1 MATAPAFEQSL
12 LDAAD
17 SGTAQVIVDLSGC
30 SYFDSTGLKA
40 LLATRRHLD
49 PMNRRLSVVM
59 SNPNMLEIFR
69 ITGFDRR
76 FEIHPSLKSALNGH
90 GHVTLPGRS
99 GRYLDAS
106 RTSRDRVDVCRR
118 SVADRG
124 ASGHAGRSW
133 LVLGNAPPHPRPIV
147 S

>member
-1 MATAPAFEQSL
+1 MGSAVSTAKPGETQAFIATEQVDGRIPVVSVMGEVDMATAPAFEQSL

-17 SGTAQVIVDLSGC
+17 SGTDQVIVDLSGC
-30 SYFDSTGLKA
+30 SYFDSTGLKV
-40 LLATRRHLD
+40 LLAARRHLD

-90 GHVTLPGRS
+90 GHVNGDGP
-99 GRYLDAS
+99 
-106 RTSRDRVDVCRR
+106 
-118 SVADRG
+118 
-124 ASGHAGRSW
+124 
-133 LVLGNAPPHPRPIV
+133 
-147 S
+147 

>member
-1 MATAPAFEQSL
+1 MGSAVSTAMPGETPAFIATEQVDGRIPVVSVMGEVDMATAPAFEQSL

-17 SGTAQVIVDLSGC
+17 SGTDQVIVDLSGC
-30 SYFDSTGLKA
+30 SYFDSTGLKV

-90 GHVTLPGRS
+90 GHVNGDGP
-99 GRYLDAS
+99 
-106 RTSRDRVDVCRR
+106 
-118 SVADRG
+118 
-124 ASGHAGRSW
+124 
-133 LVLGNAPPHPRPIV
+133 
-147 S
+147 

>member
-1 MATAPAFEQSL
+1 MGSSAVSTSTPVETQAFIATEHVDGRIPVVSVMGEVDMATAPAFEQAL

-17 SGTAQVIVDLSGC
+17 NGIAQVIVDLSGC
-30 SYFDSTGLKA
+30 TYFDSTGLKA

-90 GHVTLPGRS
+90 GHVNGDGP
-99 GRYLDAS
+99 
-106 RTSRDRVDVCRR
+106 
-118 SVADRG
+118 
-124 ASGHAGRSW
+124 
-133 LVLGNAPPHPRPIV
+133 
-147 S
+147 

>member
-1 MATAPAFEQSL
+1 MGSAVSTSTPGETQAFIATEHVDGRIPVVSVMGEVDMATAPAFEQTL

-17 SGTAQVIVDLSGC
+17 NGTDQVIVDLSGC

-90 GHVTLPGRS
+90 GHVNG
-99 GRYLDAS
+99 
-106 RTSRDRVDVCRR
+106 DR
-118 SVADRG
+118 
-124 ASGHAGRSW
+124 
-133 LVLGNAPPHPRPIV
+133 P
-147 S
+147 

>member
-1 MATAPAFEQSL
+1 MGSAVSTSTPGETQAFIATEQVDGRVPVVSVIGEVDMATAPAFEQSL

-17 SGTAQVIVDLSGC
+17 SGTDQVIVDLSGC
-30 SYFDSTGLKA
+30 TYFDSTGLKV

-90 GHVTLPGRS
+90 GHVNGDGP
-99 GRYLDAS
+99 
-106 RTSRDRVDVCRR
+106 
-118 SVADRG
+118 
-124 ASGHAGRSW
+124 
-133 LVLGNAPPHPRPIV
+133 
-147 S
+147 

>member
-1 MATAPAFEQSL
+1 MGSAVSNAMPGETQAFIATEQVDGRIPVVSVMGEVDMATAPAFEQTL

-17 SGTAQVIVDLSGC
+17 SGTDQVIVDLSAC
-30 SYFDSTGLKA
+30 SYFDYTGLKV

-90 GHVTLPGRS
+90 GHVNGDGP
-99 GRYLDAS
+99 
-106 RTSRDRVDVCRR
+106 
-118 SVADRG
+118 
-124 ASGHAGRSW
+124 
-133 LVLGNAPPHPRPIV
+133 
-147 S
+147 

>member
-1 MATAPAFEQSL
+1 MGSAVSTSTPGETQAFIATEHVDGRIPVVSVMGEVDMATAPAFEQSL

-17 SGTAQVIVDLSGC
+17 GGTDQVVVDLSGC
-30 SYFDSTGLKA
+30 SYFDSTGLKV

-90 GHVTLPGRS
+90 GHVNGDGP
-99 GRYLDAS
+99 
-106 RTSRDRVDVCRR
+106 
-118 SVADRG
+118 
-124 ASGHAGRSW
+124 
-133 LVLGNAPPHPRPIV
+133 
-147 S
+147 

>member
-1 MATAPAFEQSL
+1 MGSAVSTSTPGETQAFIATEQVDGRVPVVSVIGEVDMATAPAFEQSL

-17 SGTAQVIVDLSGC
+17 SGTDQVIVDLSGC
-30 SYFDSTGLKA
+30 SYFDSTGLKV

-90 GHVTLPGRS
+90 GHVNGDGP
-99 GRYLDAS
+99 
-106 RTSRDRVDVCRR
+106 
-118 SVADRG
+118 
-124 ASGHAGRSW
+124 
-133 LVLGNAPPHPRPIV
+133 
-147 S
+147 